1 MSTIDDD
8 RLASLLGEAASS
20 FDVPA
25 DGRASIITRA
35 RGGAA
40 EVPGA
45 PGAGP
50 DPAGGD
56 DRSDGAV
63 GPSVRTG
70 PLRRVAGAARRN
82 RLTAVAACVV
92 ALLVALAAVGALTRP
107 ASRSASTSSLAR
119 PPAAPA
125 HARTTPTPTV
135 PGTPAQS
142 PAPLFNTYGSNAS
155 ANNAHSGSPL
165 TQSQVKSGTTAAGG
179 PSSAAVPRDAVGQ
192 SSRIEQSGTLGLA
205 VGRGAVNRTVAA
217 LTALAGPNG
226 GYVANSQTQ
235 TGAGGAPYGSV
246 TLEVPVDNF
255 AAVLKEAEALG
266 RPGGVSTRATDVTG
280 QYVDLQ
286 ARIAALQSS
295 RQQYL
300 TIMARATTIGDVLSV
315 QEQIDTI
322 QSQIE
327 QLQGQLQVLT
337 SETAYSSLTATVNQ
351 SSRPPAPSP
360 LPESG
365 LILAWHQSLGGFVD
379 GVEGVVRLAG
389 PTLFALTCLGG
400 VLVGGR
406 GLWRRA
412 RRHRL

>member
-1 MSTIDDD
+1 MTMIDDD
-8 RLASLLGEAASS
+8 RLARLLGEAASS

-25 DGRASIITRA
+25 DGRASIIARA
-35 RGGAA
+35 GGAA
-40 EVPGA
+40 VPVPGE

-50 DPAGGD
+50 DPADGD

-63 GPSVRTG
+63 APPARIG

-92 ALLVALAAVGALTRP
+92 ALLIALAAVGALTRP
-107 ASRSASTSSLAR
+107 VSQPASTSSLAHR
-119 PPAAPA
+119 PAAPVRSRA
-125 HARTTPTPTV
+125 NPTPTPPTAQN
-135 PGTPAQS
+135 PASQFKTYAPNPSANSAQS
-142 PAPLFNTYGSNAS
+142 QA
-155 ANNAHSGSPL
+155 PL
-165 TQSQVKSGTTAAGG
+165 TQSQAKSGTTAAGG
-179 PSSAAVPRDAVGQ
+179 LSSTALPRDAVGQ

-205 VGRGAVNRTVAA
+205 VGRGAVNRTVAS
-217 LTALAGPNG
+217 LTALAGANG

-255 AAVLKEAEALG
+255 AAVLKKAEALG
-266 RPGGVSTRATDVTG
+266 RPSGVSTRATDVTG

-315 QEQIDTI
+315 QEQIDSI
-322 QSQIE
+322 QSQME

-351 SSRPPAPSP
+351 TSPPPAPSP

-365 LILAWHQSLGGFVD
+365 LIQAWHQSFGGFVD

-389 PTLFALTCLGG
+389 PALFVLVCLAA

-406 GLWRRA
+406 VLWRRA
-412 RRHRL
+412 RRHSL